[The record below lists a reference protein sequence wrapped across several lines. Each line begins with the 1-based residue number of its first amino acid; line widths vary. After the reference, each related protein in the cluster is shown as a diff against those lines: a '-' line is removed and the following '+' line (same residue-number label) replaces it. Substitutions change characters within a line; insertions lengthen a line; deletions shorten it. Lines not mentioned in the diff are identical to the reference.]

1 MPEDSRKFT
10 VPCGKRWSCHVVSQ
24 NRGPCI
30 DQNRATSYRPQYI
43 IILIIGTPT
52 RVSLILGNPGV
63 GIYEAWKEI
72 ARVNTAEILSG
83 VLLEKLPY
91 VTSSKSES
99 RSWGLPSH

>member
-1 MPEDSRKFT
+1 M
-10 VPCGKRWSCHVVSQ
+10 SQ

-30 DQNRATSYRPQYI
+30 DPNRATSYRPQYI
-43 IILIIGTPT
+43 ITIILIIGTPK

-91 VTSSKSES
+91 VNSPKSES